1 MKTYY
6 QITCELYTEHVV
18 PVINAKQYDS
28 GRGVD
33 ITLTDCG
40 AVVVPAV
47 SDVCNLYC
55 KKSDGTVS
63 YISGTVN
70 GSAVRVD
77 FTNTLLAE
85 AGVVECELEVT
96 SGADTV
102 STPVFRMVV
111 LPSNYDQGA
120 IASQDEFTALETALQ
135 TVSGL
140 DGRVLALEATAATL
154 GDAATY
160 DVANNLTTATAG
172 SKVLDAAQGKALG
185 DRMTTAEGNITTLD
199 GSTAKLFAGAAGLW
213 LGKLTT
219 SNEIAFYNGAYPSGS
234 NLLGTVSLTAGE
246 ISPYFGG
253 IRKIVGS
260 AAADLVFQNSRNDNR
275 YAALAFCVANSGD
288 HALYFVRYKADN
300 TYTGATKIAGGTA
313 VQSISVAENGNLTIR
328 MAAYSSAYVLYANA
342 ILT

>member
-85 AGVVECELEVT
+85 AGVVEYELEVT

-120 IASQDEFTALETALQ
+120 IQSQDEFTALEDALAQ
-135 TVSGL
+135 LSNIGP
-140 DGRVLALEATAATL
+140 AAH
-154 GDAATY
+154 Y
-160 DVANNLTTATAG
+160 DVADNLTTAAAG
-172 SKVLDAAQGKALG
+172 SYVLDAAQGKTLN
-185 DRMTTAEGNITTLD
+185 DSITALD
-199 GSTAKLFAGAAGLW
+199 GSAVKLFTGADGVW
-213 LGKLTT
+213 LGYISS
-219 SNEIAFYNGAYPSGS
+219 SNAIGFYKAAYPSGA
-234 NLLGTVSLTAGE
+234 NLLGTATLGFKATHSTKTATTGNTGNISLAIKTDNVYV
-246 ISPYFGG
+246 ISAWCTSGSYM
-253 IRKIVGS
+253 IVPFTDMSGNWYVKVLNWNGS
-260 AAADLVFQNSRNDNR
+260 
-275 YAALAFCVANSGD
+275 
-288 HALYFVRYKADN
+288 
-300 TYTGATKIAGGTA
+300 TYT
-313 VQSISVAENGNLTIR
+313 VVASTEVTVDYVTIP
-328 MAAYSSAYVLYANA
+328 A
-342 ILT
+342 